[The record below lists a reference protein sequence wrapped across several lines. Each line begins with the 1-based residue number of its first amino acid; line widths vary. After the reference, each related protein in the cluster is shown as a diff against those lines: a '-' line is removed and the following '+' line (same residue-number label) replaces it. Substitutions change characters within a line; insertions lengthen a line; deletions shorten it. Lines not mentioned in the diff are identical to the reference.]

1 MMISGDR
8 NISRLLELYAMK
20 QYGLTLKELPTV
32 IWENKT
38 DKKTKKEVDDVLAA
52 YDKSLK
58 VDKYDNDQHYNHG
71 HDGIKE
77 NITNDDKG
85 DDNSSHELDSSVSE
99 EDVSKRD
106 TSFTREDMR
115 DLLNEVD
122 VFVLPTRGEGINY
135 KLSIFL
141 CIYLHIYHMYL
152 VYHICPSTYHS
163 IYYAL

>member
-1 MMISGDR
+1 MISGDR

-58 VDKYDNDQHYNHG
+58 VDKYDNDHYNHG

>member
-1 MMISGDR
+1 MISGDR

-38 DKKTKKEVDDVLAA
+38 DKKTKKVDDVLAA

-58 VDKYDNDQHYNHG
+58 VDKYDNDHYNHG
-71 HDGIKE
+71 HVDGIKE

-85 DDNSSHELDSSVSE
+85 DDNSSHELDSPVSE

-135 KLSIFL
+135 KLSIYL